1 MREELSMA
9 QQNMDFNEGYREQ
22 PLHSNEG
29 SPDYTGSYYQAPPQK
44 VTSNKGSLGDRAFL
58 GGRIAVAICSLA
70 FLIPLS
76 AITLSNSGLIAFGM
90 VCLTVIVVNI
100 VFNLRNWSN

>member
-1 MREELSMA
+1 MA

-22 PLHSNEG
+22 QYHSNEG
-29 SPDYTGSYYQAPPQK
+29 NPDYAGSYYQAPPQK
-44 VTSNKGSLGDRAFL
+44 VASNPWGVRERASL
-58 GGRIAVAICSLA
+58 GGRIAVAICSLV

-90 VCLTVIVVNI
+90 VCLTVILINI
-100 VFNLRNWSN
+100 AFNVRSWSN

>member
-1 MREELSMA
+1 MA
-9 QQNMDFNEGYREQ
+9 QQNMDFNEGYRAQQ
-22 PLHSNEG
+22 PGNEG
-29 SPDYTGSYYQAPPQK
+29 EYSGSYYQVPPQK
-44 VTSNKGSLGDRAFL
+44 VTSNPWGARERASL

-90 VCLTVIVVNI
+90 VCFTVILINI
-100 VFNLRNWSN
+100 AFNARDWSH